1 MSSVVTEEHV
11 QYCFNVLIAH
21 LKKEPFPNPTFRND
35 DPLFVSWHKQYA
47 DGQHHLRGC
56 IGSFAP
62 LHLHDGLRKYALISA
77 LKDRRFSPIQL
88 EEVPSLTCAVSLL
101 TNFEV
106 ADDYLDWQ
114 VGKHGIW
121 IEFKQLNGQTETA
134 TYLPEVMEEQQW
146 TKKEAI
152 VSLLRKGDFKGQIT
166 DEYCLNSI
174 TLTRY
179 QSQKLE
185 MPYRGTI

>member
-1 MSSVVTEEHV
+1 M
-11 QYCFNVLIAH
+11 
-21 LKKEPFPNPTFRND
+21 
-35 DPLFVSWHKQYA
+35 
-47 DGQHHLRGC
+47 
-56 IGSFAP
+56 
-62 LHLHDGLRKYALISA
+62 
-77 LKDRRFSPIQL
+77 KDRRFNPIQL

-106 ADDYLDWQ
+106 ADNYLDWQ

-146 TKKEAI
+146 NKKEAI

-174 TLTRY
+174 ILTRY

-185 MPYRGTI
+185 MPYKGTI